1 MSLSTAAS
9 REASQSGS
17 VGGHASPAKSERD
30 PRGGGG
36 GGGGVKSVARA
47 SRLSMASGA
56 GVGALFGRS
65 VREQLLQARDILET
79 GLRYVNYARQ
89 VVALTDQKSMADTS
103 WIKVRRR
110 ARDICVRQLLVIDL
124 FVILVSG

>member
-30 PRGGGG
+30 PRG

-89 VVALTDQKSMADTS
+89 VVALTDQKSIADTS

>member
-30 PRGGGG
+30 PRGG

-89 VVALTDQKSMADTS
+89 VVALTDQKSIADTS

-110 ARDICVRQLLVIDL
+110 ARDICVRQLLVID
-124 FVILVSG
+124 